1 MATKQEREKVKAMK
15 NILYGTTALVAVSLL
30 AGTAGAAEKIKL
42 GLGGYWR
49 GAIHIGDNDS
59 DANPQTTDFRSH
71 GLGQESEIYFS
82 GKTTLDNGIKFGV
95 MVQLEGETSGDQIDN
110 TYIWTDGSFGRV
122 EFGETWGVSLLMS
135 SGSVGEMLN
144 GHGDFGSQAAIGMLN
159 GLGVNSYGGDAGI
172 LQTPDQKIQYFTP
185 RMSGFQ
191 LGVSYMPENNTGNN
205 STGGGINSTLNGN
218 VGNELLDVGANY
230 VGKMGGTDIRV
241 SGSRFVSDTEATA
254 VGAAAGPDADGYSVS
269 GQVGMSGFRIGG
281 RYTKIDDRAGVA
293 NTDRVQWR
301 AGVDYASGPY
311 KVGIV
316 YHLANDDVAAVNR
329 DDETRYISVGAQY
342 TMGPGIM
349 LFGGLEFWDFEDS
362 SNTAAT
368 QGNNTVG
375 VIGTLF
381 SF

>member
-49 GAIHIGDNDS
+49 GVIQIGDNES
-59 DANPQTTDFRSH
+59 DASPATLDNRGH

-110 TYIWTDGSFGRV
+110 TYIWADGSFGRV

-135 SGSVGEMLN
+135 AGSIGELID
-144 GHGDFGSQAAIGMLN
+144 GHGDFGSQGSVTTLN
-159 GLGVNSYGGDAGI
+159 GLGLNSYGGDAGI

-205 STGGGINSTLNGN
+205 STGSGLNSQLDGT
-218 VGNELLDVGANY
+218 VGNELLDVAANY
-230 VGKMGGTDIRV
+230 VGKMGGTDVRV
-241 SGSRFVSDTEATA
+241 FGSRFVSDTEATA
-254 VGAAAGPDADGYSVS
+254 VGAAAGTDVDGYSAG
-269 GQVGMSGFRIGG
+269 GQIGMSGFRIGG
-281 RYTKIDDRAGVA
+281 RYTKIDDRAGAA
-293 NTDRVQWR
+293 NTDRVEWR

-316 YHLANDDVAAVNR
+316 YQLATGDVAAVVR
-329 DDETRYISVGAQY
+329 DDETRYVSVGGSY
-342 TMGPGIM
+342 NLGPGIK
-349 LFGGLEFWDFEDS
+349 LFGGLQFFDFEDS

-368 QGNNTVG
+368 QGSNTVG
-375 VIGTLF
+375 VIGTKF

>member
-1 MATKQEREKVKAMK
+1 MK